1 MSYGKSNDRIRKG
14 EFRIMPNVLSIFSG
28 GGGIDCGFKK
38 AGFDVCFSTDFWKP
52 ACDTLEKN
60 KVGKL
65 VVCDDIRKINY
76 DECLAKIDMKKSD
89 IDILVGGPPCPAYSK
104 SRFYRTDKKRALE
117 DENSFTLYEYFRA
130 LDEIRPKVFFFE
142 NVFGFVYKPHKAA
155 FDLLK
160 SKAEEFNYEI
170 TYKVVNT
177 ADYGIPQTRERFICV
192 GVRRDFD
199 DKFVFPKETHYSPE
213 KYPDGIE
220 GRMPWVTC
228 RDAIGDL
235 DYPLP
240 EDEQMQAGSKHKD
253 LLKLVPPGDNYLYFT
268 EERGYPNPIFKW
280 RSRYWSFLLKLSP
293 DRPSWTIQ
301 ASFSNNMGPFHWTNR
316 FLRINEIKRIQ
327 TFADDY
333 ELCGDFRDQW
343 RQVGNAVPV
352 DMAALVASNIM
363 NKYFEKSEG
372 NQ

>member
-1 MSYGKSNDRIRKG
+1 
-14 EFRIMPNVLSIFSG
+14 MPNVLSIFSG

-38 AGFDVCFSTDFWKP
+38 AGFNICFSTDFWKP

-65 VVCDDIRKINY
+65 VVCDDIRKIDY
-76 DECLAKIDMKKSD
+76 DDCLEKIGMQKSD
-89 IDILVGGPPCPAYSK
+89 IDVLVGGPPCPAYSK
-104 SRFYRTDKKRALE
+104 SRFYRTEKKRALE

-130 LDEIRPKVFFFE
+130 LNEIRPKVFFFE

-160 SKAEEFNYEI
+160 ERAEEYGYEI

-177 ADYGIPQTRERFICV
+177 ADYGVPQTRERFICV
-192 GVRRDFD
+192 GVRRDFAA
-199 DKFVFPKETHYSPE
+199 KFIFPEPTHYNPE
-213 KYPDGIE
+213 IPDQFDSHKK
-220 GRMPWVTC
+220 PWVTC
-228 RDAIGDL
+228 REAIGDL

-240 EDEQMQAGSKHKD
+240 EDEEMQAGSKHKD

-268 EERGYPNPIFKW
+268 AKRGYPKPIFKW

-327 TFADDY
+327 TFDDEY
-333 ELCGDFRDQW
+333 ELCGDFKDQW

-352 DMAALVASNIM
+352 RMANIVASEIM
-363 NKYFEKSEG
+363 RQYFAGEH
-372 NQ
+372 

>member
-1 MSYGKSNDRIRKG
+1 MSYGKSNDRICKG
-14 EFRIMPNVLSIFSG
+14 EFNIMPNVLSIFSG

-38 AGFDVCFSTDFWKP
+38 AGFDICFSTDFWQP

-65 VVCDDIRKINY
+65 VVCDDIRKIDY
-76 DECLAKIDMKKSD
+76 DASLAKIGMKKSD

-155 FDLLK
+155 FDLLQ
-160 SKAEEFNYEI
+160 SKAEEYGYEL

-177 ADYGIPQTRERFICV
+177 ADYGVPQTRERFICV
-192 GVRRDFD
+192 GVRRDFA
-199 DKFVFPKETHYSPE
+199 DKFVFPEETHCNPE
-213 KYPDGIE
+213 KLSVNVNSGKK
-220 GRMPWVTC
+220 PWVTC
-228 RDAIGDL
+228 GDILGEL
-235 DYPLP
+235 DYDLP
-240 EDEQMQAGSKHKD
+240 EDEEMQAGSKHKD

-268 EERGYPNPIFKW
+268 AERGYPNPIFKW

-301 ASFSNNMGPFHWTNR
+301 ASFSNNMGPFHWKNR

-327 TFADDY
+327 TFDDNY
-333 ELCGDFRDQW
+333 ELCGDFREQW

-352 DMAALVASNIM
+352 EMARIVAAEIM
-363 NKYFEKSEG
+363 KQYF
-372 NQ
+372 

>member
-1 MSYGKSNDRIRKG
+1 
-14 EFRIMPNVLSIFSG
+14 MPNVLSIYSG
-28 GGGIDCGFKK
+28 AGGIDCGFAN
-38 AGFDVCFSTDFWKP
+38 AGFEICFSTDFWEP
-52 ACDTLEKN
+52 ACRTLEKN
-60 KVGKL
+60 GTSKL
-65 VVCDDIRKINY
+65 VECTDIRQIDYENSLK
-76 DECLAKIDMKKSD
+76 KIDMTVED
-89 IDILVGGPPCPAYSK
+89 IDVLVGGPPCPAYSK
-104 SRFYRTDKKRALE
+104 SRFYRKDKKRALE

-160 SKAEEFNYEI
+160 SKADKYGYCI

-177 ADYGIPQTRERFICV
+177 ANYGVPQTRERFICV
-192 GVRRDFD
+192 GVRRDLGV
-199 DKFVFPKETHYSPE
+199 KFEFPEETHYNPKDNKLSDE
-213 KYPDGIE
+213 QKAK
-220 GRMPWVTC
+220 RKPWVTC
-228 RDAIGDL
+228 REAIGDL

-240 EDEQMQAGSKHKD
+240 DDEEMQAGSKHKD

-268 EERGYPNPIFKW
+268 AERGYPNPIFKW

-301 ASFSNNMGPFHWTNR
+301 ASFSNNQGPFHWTNR

-333 ELCGDFRDQW
+333 ELCGDFREQW
-343 RQVGNAVPV
+343 RQIGNAVPV
-352 DMAALVASNIM
+352 KMAQVVAEAI
-363 NKYFEKSEG
+363 KAQVFESEVL
-372 NQ
+372 